1 MITVK
6 RTVQIMGIVAA
17 IFLIIGFGLFILAG
31 WGSLVEYHAFEWRG
45 VDPAGASPL
54 VMATARLGHRCI
66 VIGLILSIVAIV
78 FNVFRGFREARR
90 ARKSKREHLKQ
101 ATISRE
107 ENQDQNDS

>member
-1 MITVK
+1 MKKT
-6 RTVQIMGIVAA
+6 
-17 IFLIIGFGLFILAG
+17 FYIIGGTAVGLLVVGVILFILAG

-45 VDPAGASPL
+45 IDPAGASPL

-107 ENQDQNDS
+107 ENQNQNDS

>member
-1 MITVK
+1 MKKT
-6 RTVQIMGIVAA
+6 
-17 IFLIIGFGLFILAG
+17 FYIIGGTAVGLLVVGVVLFILAG

-45 VDPAGASPL
+45 IDPAGASPL